1 MIDQAQFIYSP
12 LQKKAIKDGA
22 ERNFR
27 DFRDFKYRSTVK
39 INRWFTFKIFLNV
52 EAKYELGKNKEIERE
67 ISRDD
72 LIYKTGS
79 KKKSKAYD
87 FQKLKTRRSSEEKV
101 IVVLLHQKT

>member
-39 INRWFTFKIFLNV
+39 INKFIDKFTS
-52 EAKYELGKNKEIERE
+52 EKNLQLCCYTK
-67 ISRDD
+67 
-72 LIYKTGS
+72 
-79 KKKSKAYD
+79 
-87 FQKLKTRRSSEEKV
+87 
-101 IVVLLHQKT
+101 